1 MKILFIGCG
10 DIAQRTAPLLCYQ
23 DQLRD
28 QHQCFGLRRNPKS
41 LPSSIIPVTGDV
53 TDQSQLQTVLAQGFD
68 VLVATLT
75 PDSFTEEAYR
85 SAYLQAAQS
94 LKQALKAIAGK
105 PPLVIWV
112 SSTSVYGD
120 AEGAWVDEDSPTK
133 PHTFSGR
140 ILLAAEE
147 TIQTLPGAKTVIRF
161 SGIYGPGRNRM
172 LTQVREGKGRPPQP
186 ELWSNRIHSEDCAG
200 VIAHMIRLHQQG
212 NRLQPVYLASDSEP
226 VTQHDIRNW
235 LAAQIGIELTEE
247 SVKKG
252 PIRRCSNRN
261 LLQSGYQFK
270 YPTFKEGYLALLD
283 GEV

>member
-10 DIAQRTAPLLCYQ
+10 DIAQRTVPLLEG
-23 DQLRD
+23 
-28 QHQCFGLRRNPKS
+28 QHQCVGLRRNPVD
-41 LPSSIIPVTGDV
+41 LPLTITPVIGDV
-53 TDQSQLQTVLAQGFD
+53 TNQSQLQTILAQGFD
-68 VLVATLT
+68 VIVVTLT
-75 PDSFTEEAYR
+75 PDGFSEQAYR
-85 SAYLQAAQS
+85 SAYLEAAQS
-94 LKQALKAIAGK
+94 LTQALTTIDTE
-105 PPLVIWV
+105 PLVIWV

-120 AEGAWVDEDSPTK
+120 AEGAWVDEDSPTE

-161 SGIYGPGRNRM
+161 SGIYGPGRSRM

-212 NRLQPVYLASDSEP
+212 NKLQPVYLASDSEP

-235 LAAQIGIELTEE
+235 LATQIGIELTEE

-270 YPTFKEGYLALLD
+270 YPTYKEGYLALLG

>member
-10 DIAQRTAPLLCYQ
+10 DIAQRTAPLLCDQ

-28 QHQCFGLRRNPKS
+28 QHQCFGLRRNTKS
-41 LPSSIIPVTGDV
+41 LPSSITPVTGDV

-120 AEGAWVDEDSPTK
+120 AEGAWVDEDSPTD

-147 TIQTLPGAKTVIRF
+147 TIQTFPGAKTVIRF
-161 SGIYGPGRNRM
+161 SGIYGPGRSRM
-172 LTQVREGKGRPPQP
+172 LTQVREGKGRPSQP

-226 VTQHDIRNW
+226 VTQHDIRHW

-252 PIRRCSNRN
+252 PVRRCSNRN

-270 YPTFKEGYLALLD
+270 YPTYKEGYLALL
-283 GEV
+283 GSEV